1 MKHLQLIFFVFFSF
15 FFLYLNAQSKE
26 YIKSVEVSGI
36 RGIQLSKTFPVLKSG
51 FQINAIVGKSMS
63 PFFEIGIGAGYMQ
76 LENEYFTPLFI
87 QLKGSK
93 KEKENG
99 VFFSGAIGTSKG
111 VNKDFFEDANT
122 NFTGGIYIAPKLGY
136 QYVINENLMF
146 YCSSNYI
153 VQKAELH
160 NLHNGNIIHTEPL
173 TLDLFSVSVGF
184 NIY

>member
-87 QLKGSK
+87 QLKG
-93 KEKENG
+93 
-99 VFFSGAIGTSKG
+99 
-111 VNKDFFEDANT
+111 
-122 NFTGGIYIAPKLGY
+122 
-136 QYVINENLMF
+136 
-146 YCSSNYI
+146 
-153 VQKAELH
+153 
-160 NLHNGNIIHTEPL
+160 
-173 TLDLFSVSVGF
+173 
-184 NIY
+184 

>member
-76 LENEYFTPLFI
+76 L
-87 QLKGSK
+87 
-93 KEKENG
+93 
-99 VFFSGAIGTSKG
+99 A
-111 VNKDFFEDANT
+111 
-122 NFTGGIYIAPKLGY
+122 
-136 QYVINENLMF
+136 
-146 YCSSNYI
+146 
-153 VQKAELH
+153 
-160 NLHNGNIIHTEPL
+160 
-173 TLDLFSVSVGF
+173 
-184 NIY
+184 